1 MIIQETLIIKD
12 KEFVKTYSDENRY
25 VVRDGISYDAA
36 IDPVGTNRVYS
47 EGDII
52 EEIDQELLELT
63 ESEAL
68 EILLGGAV

>member
-1 MIIQETLIIKD
+1 MIIQETLIIKN

-52 EEIDQELLELT
+52 EEVSQELPELT
-63 ESEAL
+63 EFEAL
-68 EILLGGAV
+68 EILLGGAS